1 MGNGFRMFVASV
13 DVALLCCGCE
23 KPKPRVKVQKTIV
36 EKLASTEQRLGY
48 DFFDRKNHF
57 RSRAETVYYLI
68 ADDGTM
74 IEVDLKMYAKAKVGQ
89 SFQSSEWK

>member
-1 MGNGFRMFVASV
+1 MKYGLKRLVLSLALICFV
-13 DVALLCCGCE
+13 CGCDE
-23 KPKPRVKVQKTIV
+23 RKPRVKVANVIS

-48 DFFDRKNHF
+48 DFFDSKNSF

-74 IEVDLKMYAKAKVGQ
+74 IEVDLKQYAKTKVGQ
-89 SFQSSEWK
+89 SVESSDWE